1 MYSHAYTFMNVS
13 VKKSYNECVYNF
25 DRVTFGEVASET
37 QRPLSKTKHVAYLKT
52 RLQIAGFIYVYI

>member
-1 MYSHAYTFMNVS
+1 MNVS